1 MLAVARAAGVSKG
14 LLHYH
19 FRSKEHLLLEA
30 QKATFRQIHARFDE
44 RFNRGE
50 VGLDT
55 AIETLDTVYEAV
67 REMRAWTPFMVETMS
82 MANVNKAAREDL
94 DNFYDETMK
103 MLEDG
108 TREVFRNDADTLAVP
123 PPRLARLVRVAIH
136 GFVLEF
142 ARAESV
148 AELAEIDRLY
158 ADMRELF
165 RRVALS
171 GPVPEVTDG
180 TTKKAT

>member
-1 MLAVARAAGVSKG
+1 
-14 LLHYH
+14 
-19 FRSKEHLLLEA
+19 
-30 QKATFRQIHARFDE
+30 
-44 RFNRGE
+44 
-50 VGLDT
+50 
-55 AIETLDTVYEAV
+55 
-67 REMRAWTPFMVETMS
+67 
-82 MANVNKAAREDL
+82 
-94 DNFYDETMK
+94 
-103 MLEDG
+103 
-108 TREVFRNDADTLAVP
+108 
-123 PPRLARLVRVAIH
+123 VAIH